1 MFFTTLNPLLIAGAK
16 IKIEITASPQG
27 EIAFDVHPIPKA
39 GQALLAKRF
48 TGTAEELDAGIRDI
62 LQAFTTSNITVADQ
76 IAAMDVLAKAAVK
89 EVSEAKPASK
99 PAVKTVV
106 QKPRNSAPAGLLE
119 ADDGDDEPPDTDA
132 DKPTPSAAQAP
143 VAEQVSSMQ
152 FTL

>member
-39 GQALLAKRF
+39 GQALLARRF
-48 TGTAEELDAGIRDI
+48 TGTAEELDAGIQDI

-76 IAAMDVLAKAAVK
+76 IAAMDVLAKSAVK
-89 EVSEAKPASK
+89 EVSEAKPATK
-99 PAVKTVV
+99 PVT
-106 QKPRNSAPAGLLE
+106 QKPKNAAPAGLLE
-119 ADDGDDEPPDTDA
+119 NDDEGGEGGPGDGCS
-132 DKPTPSAAQAP
+132 PSTAPGSVEAP
-143 VAEQVSSMQ
+143 VAGQTAAMQ

>member
-39 GQALLAKRF
+39 GHALLAKRF
-48 TGTAEELDAGIRDI
+48 TGTAEELDAGIHDI

-89 EVSEAKPASK
+89 EVSETKPAPKPTAKP
-99 PAVKTVV
+99 VV
-106 QKPRNSAPAGLLE
+106 QKPRNTAPAGLL
-119 ADDGDDEPPDTDA
+119 DDDDSDVQTDDA
-132 DKPTPSAAQAP
+132 DPGTLAPSAAPAP
-143 VAEQVSSMQ
+143 AAEQASSLQ